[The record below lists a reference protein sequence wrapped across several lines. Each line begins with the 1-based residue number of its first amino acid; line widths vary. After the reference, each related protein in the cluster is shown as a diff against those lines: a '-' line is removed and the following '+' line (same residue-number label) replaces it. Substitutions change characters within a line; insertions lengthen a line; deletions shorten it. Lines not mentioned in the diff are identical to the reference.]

1 MDSQLALIDRSVEAA
16 LARRRLDN
24 RAATREL
31 RAFAQAYGS
40 ARQILAS
47 QEALSGAARPDA
59 TQIEAWL
66 GAA

>member
-1 MDSQLALIDRSVEAA
+1 MDSQLALIDRSAEAA
-16 LARRRLDN
+16 LARRRLDD
-24 RAATREL
+24 RAATLEL

-40 ARQILAS
+40 VRQILAS
-47 QEALSGAARPDA
+47 REALSGAARPDA